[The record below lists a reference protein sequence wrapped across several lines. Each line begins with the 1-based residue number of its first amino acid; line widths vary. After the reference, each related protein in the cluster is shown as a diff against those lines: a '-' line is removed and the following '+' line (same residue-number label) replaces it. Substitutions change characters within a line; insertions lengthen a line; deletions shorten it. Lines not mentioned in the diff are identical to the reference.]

1 MDNRHEFLVSAI
13 SALCDTGDAGRDGLR
28 DGLREALRSSEDARA
43 FLDDFR

>member
-28 DGLREALRSSEDARA
+28 EALRSSEDARA